1 MIATAAALQGPP
13 PETVD
18 PGAGTL
24 PIVRE
29 KVREL
34 LLRNPSYQSMDPQ
47 DRVALAHDMVSV
59 ANAIVGGRHGVVPTS
74 AALVAGEN
82 VPDAATPDLRR
93 ADQHVTGQAAQRG
106 VDEFGRL
113 IEKVDFPSF
122 VSGLIEGVFNAIVT
136 ASIQQMEAY
145 GELLKNVAKSV
156 DEYMKDNVSENQAR
170 DYLAERYPDQLEVD
184 TNGESPTLKP
194 KEDADDSSMPDF
206 MKDLGLSAPVDM
218 LDEETAEE
226 VLVPAGRRRMA
237 LDRQQLLATM
247 VLMGINRLIV
257 TDGTIQA
264 SVIFELATRETL
276 TQKGTAATRFDQY
289 QTDRPSFWGWFAPRY
304 TRTSSNF
311 NVTTT
316 RSEASNEEINMKAKL
331 MGNVNVRFRSE
342 TFPLE
347 RMADIIQPKEIIAKA
362 PAAAGVPPAE
372 PPIPTPAAPPLPA
385 LPGVTPAPGR

>member
-1 MIATAAALQGPP
+1 MTVVATDAPVETLEQGA
-13 PETVD
+13 E
-18 PGAGTL
+18 TL

-34 LLRNPSYQSMDPQ
+34 LLRNPSYRAMDPN
-47 DRVALAHDMVSV
+47 DRVDLAHDMVSV

-74 AALVAGEN
+74 AALVATAGEN
-82 VPDAATPDLRR
+82 VPEEATPDLLED
-93 ADQHVTGQAAQRG
+93 ADVTGKAAELGTDQ
-106 VDEFGRL
+106 FGRL

-122 VSGLIEGVFNAIVT
+122 VSGLIDGVFNAIVT
-136 ASIQQMEAY
+136 ASIRQMEAY

-170 DYLAERYPDQLEVD
+170 DYLAERYPEHLEVD
-184 TNGESPTLKP
+184 TDGEAPLLKP
-194 KEDADDSSMPDF
+194 KDDADDTSMPDF
-206 MKDLGLSAPVDM
+206 FKDLGLASPVDT
-218 LDEETAEE
+218 LDEDTTEQ
-226 VLVPAGRRRMA
+226 VLVPAARRRMA

-264 SVIFELATRETL
+264 SVIFELATKESL

-289 QTDRPSFWGWFAPRY
+289 VDERPTFWGWFAPRY
-304 TRTSSNF
+304 TRSASSF

-316 RSEASNEEINMKAKL
+316 RSEASNEEINLKAKL

-347 RMADIIQPKEIIAKA
+347 RMADIIQPKEIMAKA
-362 PAAAGVPPAE
+362 PAAAGQAPAE
-372 PPIPTPAAPPLPA
+372 APIPTPVAPPIP
-385 LPGVTPAPGR
+385 PPAPTGGR